1 MRIGFV
7 EKALVLGR
15 KKIIVPANFL
25 AAMRIIALV
34 LFTLTNCR
42 PVYAQIESKVID
54 FSNTLEISLEKE
66 VISPAFTNTIHSV
79 NVIDLRDD
87 TLAAGYHYLK
97 PGDAIRYL
105 VQPSASPKNKGSD
118 KWSKVYH
125 CSPTLSA
132 GFSDWINEYLQCRKN
147 TSAKNKLLIVV
158 KKFWL
163 SQEADEIRDEN
174 DKVGQ
179 AMNGW
184 DAGVV
189 CKLEF
194 YLERDSVFFPL
205 YRIDSV
211 FTFKERLNDYRGTRF
226 VDNAASFVISVLKS
240 SLEKL
245 VEINM
250 DDIIA
255 KRRKFSLNDIQQKY
269 LQRPDIPVLKSVDF
283 KKGAYKN
290 FEEFK
295 LNAPSI
301 SSYELREG
309 SVGDVLYVKEGDAEY
324 PTREAW
330 GFCDGKDI
338 FINSGDKYS
347 RLVRRENTFYFF
359 GIKGVVQKSKHI
371 GGMSSGLN
379 YAMNTGPKKTVYK
392 LDLKYYQIDME
403 TGEVY

>member
-1 MRIGFV
+1 
-7 EKALVLGR
+7 
-15 KKIIVPANFL
+15 
-25 AAMRIIALV
+25 MRIIVFVILALTIYYP
-34 LFTLTNCR
+34 L
-42 PVYAQIESKVID
+42 YAQIEAKVID
-54 FSNTLEISLEKE
+54 FNNKLEISLEKE
-66 VISPAFTNTIHSV
+66 VFSHSFSNSIHSV
-79 NVIDLRDD
+79 NVIDVRDD
-87 TLAAGYHYLK
+87 TMAVGYHYLK
-97 PGDAIRYL
+97 AEDAHRYF
-105 VQPSASPKNKGSD
+105 VQPGSLPKNKAND

-125 CSPTLSA
+125 CPPTLSI
-132 GFSDWINEYLQCRKN
+132 GFSNWINEYLQCREN
-147 TSAKNKLLIVV
+147 TSVKNKLLIVV

-163 SQEADEIRDEN
+163 SPEADEIRDEH

-211 FTFKERLNDYRGTRF
+211 FTFKERLNDYKGTRF
-226 VDNAASFVISVLKS
+226 VDNTASFVTAALKS

-250 DDIIA
+250 DEIIA
-255 KRRKFSLNDIQQKY
+255 KRRKLSLGDMQQKY
-269 LQRPDIPVLKSVDF
+269 LQRSNITVLKSIDL

-301 SSYELREG
+301 SGYELRKG
-309 SVGDVLYVKEGDAEY
+309 SMGDILYVKEGDSEY

-330 GFCDGKDI
+330 GFCDGKDL

-347 RLVRRENTFYFF
+347 KLVRRENTFYFF
-359 GIKGVVQKSKHI
+359 GIKGMTQKTKNDFWK
-371 GGMSSGLN
+371 SSTLN
-379 YAMNTGPKKTVYK
+379 YMTGYGPKKTVYK

-403 TGEVY
+403 SGEVY

>member
-1 MRIGFV
+1 
-7 EKALVLGR
+7 
-15 KKIIVPANFL
+15 
-25 AAMRIIALV
+25 MRIIAVV
-34 LFTLTNCR
+34 LFILANYSITQ
-42 PVYAQIESKVID
+42 AQIEAKVID
-54 FSNTLEISLEKE
+54 FNNTLEISLEKE
-66 VISPAFTNTIHSV
+66 VLSNAFTNSIHSV

-87 TLAAGYHYLK
+87 TLAMGYHYLK

-105 VQPSASPKNKGSD
+105 VQPSTSPKNKDGD

-125 CSPTLSA
+125 CSPSLSA
-132 GFSDWINEYLQCRKN
+132 GFSNWINEYLQCRKN
-147 TSAKNKLLIVV
+147 TAIKNKLLIVV

-163 SQEADEIRDEN
+163 SPEADEIRDDN

-194 YLERDSVFFPL
+194 YLERDSMYFPL

-211 FTFKERLNDYRGTRF
+211 FTFKERLNDYKGTRF
-226 VDNAASFVISVLKS
+226 VDNAASFVTSVLKS

-245 VEINM
+245 IEINI
-250 DDIIA
+250 DEAIA
-255 KRRKFSLNDIQQKY
+255 KRRSFSFNSIQQRY
-269 LQRPDIPVLKSVDF
+269 LQRPEIPVLKSADI

-301 SSYELREG
+301 ENYELRKG
-309 SVGDVLYVKEGDAEY
+309 SIGDILYVKEGDSEY

-359 GIKGVVQKSKHI
+359 GNKGVVQKTKHI

-379 YAMNTGPKKTVYK
+379 YAMNSGPKKTVYK